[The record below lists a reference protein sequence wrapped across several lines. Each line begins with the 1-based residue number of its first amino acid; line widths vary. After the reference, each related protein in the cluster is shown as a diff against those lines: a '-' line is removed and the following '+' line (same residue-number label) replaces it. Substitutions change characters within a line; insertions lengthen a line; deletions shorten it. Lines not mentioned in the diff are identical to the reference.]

1 MIMKILKALL
11 FIITL
16 PIWIVIGIPIG
27 IIFGIQL
34 GEDMCIYESEE

>member
-1 MIMKILKALL
+1 MKIALRILL